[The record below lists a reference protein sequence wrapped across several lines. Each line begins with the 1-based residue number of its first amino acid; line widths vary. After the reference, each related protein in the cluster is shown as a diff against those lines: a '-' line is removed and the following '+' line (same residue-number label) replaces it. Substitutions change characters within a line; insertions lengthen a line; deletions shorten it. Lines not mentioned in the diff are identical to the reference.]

1 MLKKFGKLTLILIC
15 TLSLLALGS
24 TGFAADKEFVRM
36 FSGPEGG
43 SWYPLGAAMMN
54 IVEKNIPAVSTSCG
68 PGGGVGNCKDV
79 QSGRADLGW
88 TYTHTSYNAYNG
100 SGKFGKEHTKL
111 RHLMSLYPGVFQM
124 AVPKKSDIESVSD
137 LADKR
142 IVPGKVGFTGTE
154 IAEIILEAHDLTFDS
169 IKKNGGSVSF
179 VGYADSAALMKDGH
193 SDCYMA
199 VTSCPQSTIIDLNH
213 RPGIRIIGIDD
224 EHMEKVQELEPGLM
238 STEIPEDAYKGMDGP
253 VQTAGTVTQIVVTE
267 DMSEELAYKIV
278 KTLWEHRDDLMEVKE
293 KAIKESELENALK
306 GNKIPVHPG
315 AEKYYKEVGV
325 LE

>member
-1 MLKKFGKLTLILIC
+1 MLKKLGKMTFILIC

-24 TGFAADKEFVRM
+24 TGFAADKDFVRM

-54 IVEKNIPAVSTSCG
+54 IVEKNIPEVSTSCG

-100 SGKFGKEHTKL
+100 EGEFDKDHTKL

-124 AVPKKSDIESVSD
+124 AVPKKSDIQSVSD

-142 IVPGKVGFTGTE
+142 IVPGKVGFTGTQ
-154 IAEIILEAHDLTFDS
+154 IAEIILEAYDLSFDS

-179 VGYADSAALMKDGH
+179 VGYSDSAALMKDGH

-267 DMSEELAYKIV
+267 DMSDELAYKIV

-293 KAIKESELENALK
+293 KAIKESELENALQ

-315 AEKYYKEVGV
+315 AEEYYKEVGV